1 MYFLHIFMLF
11 YTLFL
16 MSVKMHLFHFAKNV
30 QKCEKCPK
38 YPHIWGVPPP
48 PPNTPKKVY
57 VRYPHTPSKRPFW
70 GCFRGI
76 LKHTKSQFHYFF
88 ACFSSIFIFWCFFRC
103 FCHYWQNMWN
113 PCLRALR
120 IAAKNGVLC
129 TTQTMLFFIVLNK
142 EPYKIW

>member
-16 MSVKMHLFHFAKNV
+16 MSVKRHLFHFAKNV

-38 YPHIWGVPPP
+38 YPHIWGGTPP

-76 LKHTKSQFHYFF
+76 LKHTKSQFNCFLPVFRQYSFFDVFLGVFVIIGKICEIHVYGPLELQQRMAYFV
-88 ACFSSIFIFWCFFRC
+88 
-103 FCHYWQNMWN
+103 
-113 PCLRALR
+113 LRKQCYFL
-120 IAAKNGVLC
+120 
-129 TTQTMLFFIVLNK
+129 
-142 EPYKIW
+142 